1 MTTAKKDIDL
11 NFCFEFSFFFNDR
24 ENLFV
29 LLQMHTNEFKEKKSQ
44 SQNWIQHFAVSR
56 TFFNTGSRAI
66 AAQRAE
72 WQTYQC

>member
-44 SQNWIQHFAVSR
+44 SQNWIQQFE
-56 TFFNTGSRAI
+56 F
-66 AAQRAE
+66 
-72 WQTYQC
+72 